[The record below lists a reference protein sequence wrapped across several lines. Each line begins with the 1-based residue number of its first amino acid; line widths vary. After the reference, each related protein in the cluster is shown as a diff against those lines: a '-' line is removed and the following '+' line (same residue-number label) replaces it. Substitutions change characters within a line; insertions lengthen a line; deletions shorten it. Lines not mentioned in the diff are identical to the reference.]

1 MQINKLY
8 KSEKVNNLKC
18 SKTKLPWF
26 SCLLQHSARK
36 WSSYSGH
43 LSLLPSTVLET
54 STSKWNGHL
63 AVWSEKDYISDIITD
78 CDIRLVFGSVWWDG
92 LLQGIIAGTL
102 LVTCNTVM
110 FDPSVSDPLVLEHG
124 ADDYH
129 VAAPLDS
136 IMQLTVYEDIAAK
149 CFSWSVRLRVGI
161 FPSVCLPSP
170 SRLTPQIS
178 RTV

>member
-1 MQINKLY
+1 
-8 KSEKVNNLKC
+8 
-18 SKTKLPWF
+18 
-26 SCLLQHSARK
+26 
-36 WSSYSGH
+36 
-43 LSLLPSTVLET
+43 
-54 STSKWNGHL
+54 
-63 AVWSEKDYISDIITD
+63 
-78 CDIRLVFGSVWWDG
+78 
-92 LLQGIIAGTL
+92 
-102 LVTCNTVM
+102 M

-161 FPSVCLPSP
+161 FSSVCLPSP

-178 RTV
+178 RLFSDTYELIRFYSLVFLFPQFLAVGSLW